1 MKKTLLILSMALL
14 WATQLRAD
22 DVAEYKKFAE
32 SIRNEVYSMDI
43 PEFKVTDIPEK
54 YKDESAVII
63 AMYSSLAAEKKTG
76 LAFELWIPSTRAR
89 IWADELDRMLIHNDS
104 VKITEVV
111 ET

>member
-43 PEFKVTDIPEK
+43 PEFKGNGYT
-54 YKDESAVII
+54 
-63 AMYSSLAAEKKTG
+63 
-76 LAFELWIPSTRAR
+76 
-89 IWADELDRMLIHNDS
+89 
-104 VKITEVV
+104 
-111 ET
+111 